1 MFSILVVEDDET
13 LNKMICAKL
22 KQEQFEV
29 HTAFDGEQALEI
41 MDQVHVDIL
50 ICDIMMPKM
59 DGYELTDAIRQAN
72 YTLPILMVTAKDQIE
87 DMEMG
92 FHVGTDDYL
101 IKPFNMKEMV
111 LRVHAL
117 LKRSQIM
124 NEHRM
129 TVGSAV
135 LDYDALTVKI
145 KEETQD
151 LPPKEFYL
159 LYKLLSSP
167 NHIFTRLE
175 LMDEIWG
182 MDSEA
187 DERTVDSHI
196 KKLRRKFE
204 ECSDFEIVTV
214 RGLGYKV
221 KVNAERR

>member
-29 HTAFDGEQALEI
+29 HAAFDGEQALEI
-41 MDQVHVDIL
+41 MDRVHVDML

-92 FHVGTDDYL
+92 FHMGTDDYL

-124 NEHRM
+124 
-129 TVGSAV
+129 
-135 LDYDALTVKI
+135 K
-145 KEETQD
+145 
-151 LPPKEFYL
+151 
-159 LYKLLSSP
+159 
-167 NHIFTRLE
+167 
-175 LMDEIWG
+175 
-182 MDSEA
+182 
-187 DERTVDSHI
+187 
-196 KKLRRKFE
+196 
-204 ECSDFEIVTV
+204 
-214 RGLGYKV
+214 
-221 KVNAERR
+221 

>member
-22 KQEQFEV
+22 KQEQFDV
-29 HTAFDGEQALEI
+29 HTSFDGEEALLV
-41 MDQVHVDIL
+41 MDQVHIDML
-50 ICDIMMPKM
+50 ICDIMMPNM
-59 DGYELTDAIRQAN
+59 DGYELTDAIRQAK
-72 YTLPILMVTAKDQIE
+72 YTMPILMITAKDQYE
-87 DMEMG
+87 DMEKG
-92 FHVGTDDYL
+92 FLLGTDDYM
-101 IKPFNMKEMV
+101 IKPFNMKEMM

-124 NEHRM
+124 SEHRM
-129 TVGSAV
+129 TIGNTV
-135 LDYDALTVKI
+135 LDYDALTVTMQG
-145 KEETQD
+145 EVFD

-182 MDSEA
+182 MDSDA
-187 DERTVDSHI
+187 DDRTVDSHI

-204 ECSDFEIVTV
+204 TNLDFELITV
-214 RGLGYKV
+214 RGLGYKA
-221 KVNAERR
+221 KVSG